1 VTDTPEKEPRQGPP
15 EGGAGRD
22 EEQSTE
28 EFFAEEAGIE
38 GDAPALEPEFREALR
53 EAAAEASPPPPPA
66 PDGGE
71 QAQGEQVDEKP
82 DEQVEGE
89 QVDEKPDEQV
99 AEVAQAQGEQVEE
112 KPVREVVIG
121 AGPEPP
127 PAAPAAT
134 PPGAPA
140 APPPTPAVAGGPPA
154 PGEGEPTPRRPRL
167 WWRFLLGSFLV
178 VASCASA
185 TTAAGLLRITDIVN
199 DIRPIPGVADKL
211 AEVDGGA
218 PQTFLILGSDRREAT
233 AGETR
238 GLSDTTI
245 LLRIDPDQNV
255 IAVLN
260 IPRDLRVWI
269 PGVGTNK
276 FNAAYALG
284 GPKLTL
290 RTVQRLTAG
299 MGMQINHLV
308 NVDFL
313 GFIRAINAID
323 CVYVDVDRRY
333 YHSNVGLPASEQYDE
348 IDVYPGYQK
357 LCGEDALDYVRYRH
371 TDTDLVRAARQQ
383 DFLRLARQR
392 VPPSKLLTDRDHLID
407 IFTDH
412 TSSDIQSLGAMVQ
425 VLKLMIDAR
434 HAPIKEVNFP
444 ARLGPSYV
452 YSSRS
457 AIKGAVDKFLGFAAS
472 GGPRGVL
479 ERADGE
485 PEPTRPQ
492 RPKRKPQVPQS
503 DGLVD
508 ASQGSRDVAS
518 GALDRARFRVFY
530 PTRLPAGTVYVSNID
545 VDNPRVYRIRD
556 TDGNP
561 HQAYKFVMQFA
572 AGGLP
577 EYFGLQGVQGWSDP
591 PFLSD
596 PSETREMRGREFDIY
611 LSGDRVRVV
620 AWHKGENSYWISNSL
635 LQTLTNDQMRA
646 MARTVSSL
654 PPTLPPR
661 RKR

>member
-1 VTDTPEKEPRQGPP
+1 
-15 EGGAGRD
+15 
-22 EEQSTE
+22 
-28 EFFAEEAGIE
+28 
-38 GDAPALEPEFREALR
+38 
-53 EAAAEASPPPPPA
+53 
-66 PDGGE
+66 
-71 QAQGEQVDEKP
+71 
-82 DEQVEGE
+82 
-89 QVDEKPDEQV
+89 
-99 AEVAQAQGEQVEE
+99 
-112 KPVREVVIG
+112 
-121 AGPEPP
+121 
-127 PAAPAAT
+127 
-134 PPGAPA
+134 
-140 APPPTPAVAGGPPA
+140 
-154 PGEGEPTPRRPRL
+154 
-167 WWRFLLGSFLV
+167 

-185 TTAAGLLRITDIVN
+185 TTAAGLLRITDIVH
-199 DIRPIPGVADKL
+199 DIQPIPGVADRL

-218 PQTFLILGSDRREAT
+218 PQTFLILGSDRRAAT
-233 AGETR
+233 AGDDR

-260 IPRDLRVWI
+260 IPRDLKVWI
-269 PGVGTNK
+269 PGHGTNK
-276 FNAAYALG
+276 FNAAYAFG

-333 YHSNVGLPASEQYDE
+333 YHSNVGLAASQQYDE
-348 IDVYPGYQK
+348 IDVYPGFQK

-392 VPPSKLLTDRDHLID
+392 VPPSKLLTDQDHLID

-412 TSSDIQSLGAMVQ
+412 TSSDIQDVQ
-425 VLKLMIDAR
+425 TMIQVMKLMIEAR
-434 HAPIKEVNFP
+434 HAPIKEVHFP

-457 AIKGAVDKFLGFAAS
+457 AIKGAIDKFLGFEAS

-479 ERADGE
+479 ERADGGQQ
-485 PEPTRPQ
+485 TRRQ
-492 RPKRKPQVPQS
+492 LNRPKPQVPQT
-503 DGLVD
+503 DGRVD
-508 ASQGSRDVAS
+508 ASGGSREVAS
-518 GALDRARFRVFY
+518 GALNRARFRVFY
-530 PTRLPAGTVYVSNID
+530 PTRLPSSTIYVSNVD
-545 VDNPRVYRIRD
+545 VGNPRVYRIRD
-556 TDGNP
+556 NDGDP
-561 HQAYKFVMQFA
+561 HQAYRLVMQFA

-591 PFLSD
+591 PFLTD
-596 PSETREMRGREFDIY
+596 PSEIREMGGREYAIY
-611 LSGDRVRVV
+611 LSGDRIRAI
-620 AWHKGENSYWISNSL
+620 AWHKGANSYWISNSL
-635 LQTLTNDQMRA
+635 LQTLTNTQMRS

-654 PPTLPPR
+654 RPTLPPR
-661 RKR
+661 RKRR